1 MGLLDGIERL
11 VSEHGSAAILREG
24 IALAR
29 EQYAAIESSAAE
41 LRKDNDRLKSA
52 NADLK
57 VRVRGLERQLSEV
70 PPGIDSEYACD
81 HCGSRKL
88 RRTGNRPDPTFGD
101 LGVKQAVFSCLD
113 CCKES
118 AFTQQPSP

>member
-11 VSEHGSAAILREG
+11 ITEHGSAAILRER
-24 IALAR
+24 ISLAR
-29 EQYAAIESSAAE
+29 DQYAALESDAAE

-52 NADLK
+52 NADLQA
-57 VRVRGLERQLSEV
+57 RVRDLERQLSEMRS
-70 PPGIDSEYACD
+70 GSNSGYTCD

-113 CCKES
+113 CDKES
-118 AFTQQPSP
+118 AFTQQP